1 MFKDI
6 ENQIDK
12 LNQKRNYLD
21 ADLDTS
27 GKISLL
33 EFYVKIVPKVVNAE
47 RCSIFIYDP
56 DSKTIWLKCGTELEE
71 RDIKVTLEYDATV
84 VNVITSGQHKF
95 VTGLDKKRGVHKRI
109 DENTGFV
116 TRDILCIPI
125 KSLDGT
131 EVTGAVEILNKKGGG
146 TFNDDDRMLLEEMAH
161 FMELTIE
168 NIFFNQET
176 ANVLDNMHSMMTKV
190 VFVFT
195 AIIVSLVIFF
205 SIF

>member
-6 ENQIDK
+6 ENQIEQ

-33 EFYVKIVPKVVNAE
+33 EFYVKIVPKVLDAE

-56 DSKTIWLKCGTELEE
+56 DSKTIWLKCGTELKE
-71 RDIKVTLEYDATV
+71 RDIEITTEYDSVV
-84 VNVITSGQHKF
+84 VNVITSGQHK
-95 VTGLDKKRGVHKRI
+95 VITALDKKNGIHKQM
-109 DENTGFV
+109 DEKTGFV

-125 KSLDGT
+125 KSLDGA
-131 EVTGAVEILNKKGGG
+131 EVTGAVQILNKKGEGA
-146 TFNDDDRMLLEEMAH
+146 FNDDDRILLEEMAH
-161 FMELTIE
+161 FLELTIE

-176 ANVLDNMHSMMTKV
+176 ANVLENMHSMMTKV
-190 VFVFT
+190 VLVSI
-195 AIIVSLVIFF
+195 AIIISLIIIF

>member
-1 MFKDI
+1 MFKNI
-6 ENQIDK
+6 ENQIDQ
-12 LNQKRNYLD
+12 LNQKRDYLD

-33 EFYVKIVPKVVNAE
+33 EFYVKIVPKVLNAE

-56 DSKTIWLKCGTELEE
+56 ESKTIWLKCGTEVEE
-71 RDIKVTLEYDATV
+71 RDIEVTLEYDSV
-84 VNVITSGQHKF
+84 VVDVITTGQHKM
-95 VTGLDKKRGVHKRI
+95 VTGLDKKNGIHKQT
-109 DENTGFV
+109 DEKTGFV

-131 EVTGAVEILNKKGGG
+131 RVTGAVEILNKKDGT

-161 FMELTIE
+161 FLQLTIE

-176 ANVLDNMHSMMTKV
+176 ANVLDNLYGMMTKLV
-190 VFVFT
+190 TVSV
-195 AIIVSLVIFF
+195 AIIIFLVIIF

>member
-6 ENQIDK
+6 ENQIDQ

-33 EFYVKIVPKVVNAE
+33 EFYVKIVPKVLNAE

-71 RDIKVTLEYDATV
+71 RDIEVTTEYDSVV
-84 VNVITSGQHKF
+84 VNVITTGQHKI
-95 VTGLDKKRGVHKRI
+95 VTGLDKKNGIHKRI

-125 KSLDGT
+125 KSLDGKD
-131 EVTGAVEILNKKGGG
+131 VTGAVEIMNKQGEGA
-146 TFNDDDRMLLEEMAH
+146 FNDDDRELLEEMAH
-161 FMELTIE
+161 FLELTIE

-176 ANVLDNMHSMMTKV
+176 ANVLDNIHSMMKKV
-190 VFVFT
+190 VFVFI
-195 AIIVSLVIFF
+195 AIILFLVVIF

>member
-6 ENQIDK
+6 DNQIEQ

-33 EFYVKIVPKVVNAE
+33 EFYVKIVPKVLNAE
-47 RCSIFIYDP
+47 RCSIFIYDLV
-56 DSKTIWLKCGTELEE
+56 SKTIWLKCGTELEE
-71 RDIKVTLEYDATV
+71 RDIEVTTEYDSVV
-84 VNVITSGQHKF
+84 VNVITSGQHKII
-95 VTGLDKKRGVHKRI
+95 TGLDKKNGIHKQM
-109 DENTGFV
+109 DEKTGFV

-131 EVTGAVEILNKKGGG
+131 EVTGAVQILNKKGGG
-146 TFNDDDRMLLEEMAH
+146 TFNDEDRALLEEIAH
-161 FMELTIE
+161 FLELTIE

-176 ANVLDNMHSMMTKV
+176 ANVLDNMHSMMKKI
-190 VFVFT
+190 VFVFI
-195 AIIVSLVIFF
+195 AIIISLTIIF

>member
-12 LNQKRNYLD
+12 LNQKRNYFD

-33 EFYVKIVPKVVNAE
+33 EFYVKIVPKVLNAE

-71 RDIKVTLEYDATV
+71 RDIEVTLEYDSVV
-84 VNVITSGQHKF
+84 VNVITTGQHKV
-95 VTGLDKKRGVHKRI
+95 VTGLDKKNGIHKRI

-125 KSLDGT
+125 KSLDGKD
-131 EVTGAVEILNKKGGG
+131 VTGAVEIMNKQGEGA
-146 TFNDDDRMLLEEMAH
+146 FNDDDRELLEEMAH
-161 FMELTIE
+161 FLELTIE

-176 ANVLDNMHSMMTKV
+176 ANVLDNIHSMMKKV
-190 VFVFT
+190 VFVFI
-195 AIIVSLVIFF
+195 AIILFLVVIF

>member
-6 ENQIDK
+6 ENQIDQ

-33 EFYVKIVPKVVNAE
+33 EFYVKIVPKVLNAE

-71 RDIKVTLEYDATV
+71 RDIEVTLEYDSVV
-84 VNVITSGQHKF
+84 VNVITTGQHKV
-95 VTGLDKKRGVHKRI
+95 VTGLDKKNGIHKRI

-125 KSLDGT
+125 KSLDGKD
-131 EVTGAVEILNKKGGG
+131 VTGAVEIMNKQGEGA
-146 TFNDDDRMLLEEMAH
+146 FNDDDRELLEEMAH
-161 FMELTIE
+161 FLELTIE

-176 ANVLDNMHSMMTKV
+176 ANVLDNIHSMMKKV
-190 VFVFT
+190 VFVFI
-195 AIIVSLVIFF
+195 AIIILLVVIF

>member
-6 ENQIDK
+6 ENQIDQ

-33 EFYVKIVPKVVNAE
+33 EFYVKIVPKVLNAE

-71 RDIKVTLEYDATV
+71 RDIEVTLEYDSVV
-84 VNVITSGQHKF
+84 VNVITTGQHKV
-95 VTGLDKKRGVHKRI
+95 VTGLDKKNGIHKRI

-125 KSLDGT
+125 KSLNGKD
-131 EVTGAVEILNKKGGG
+131 VTGAVEIINKQGEGA
-146 TFNDDDRMLLEEMAH
+146 FNDDDRELLEEMAH
-161 FMELTIE
+161 FLELTIE

-176 ANVLDNMHSMMTKV
+176 ANVMDNIHSMMKKV
-190 VFVFT
+190 VFVFI
-195 AIIVSLVIFF
+195 AIIISLIIIF

>member
-6 ENQIDK
+6 ENQIEQ

-33 EFYVKIVPKVVNAE
+33 EFYVKIVPKVVDAE

-56 DSKTIWLKCGTELEE
+56 DSKTIWLKCGTQLEE
-71 RDIKVTLEYDATV
+71 RDIEVTTEYDATV

-95 VTGLDKKRGVHKRI
+95 ATDLDKRTGAHKQA
-109 DENTGFV
+109 DEKTGFV
-116 TRDILCIPI
+116 TRNILCIPI
-125 KSLDGT
+125 KSLNGKD
-131 EVTGAVEILNKKGGG
+131 VTGAVEILNKQGEG
-146 TFNDDDRMLLEEMAH
+146 TFTEDDRILLEEMAH
-161 FMELTIE
+161 FLELTIE

-176 ANVLDNMHSMMTKV
+176 ANVLDDIHRTMKKV
-190 VFVFT
+190 VFVFI
-195 AIIVSLVIFF
+195 AIIISLVVFF

>member
-6 ENQIDK
+6 ENQIDQ

-33 EFYVKIVPKVVNAE
+33 EFYVKIVPKVLNAE

-71 RDIKVTLEYDATV
+71 RDIEVTLEYDSVV
-84 VNVITSGQHKF
+84 VNVITTGQHKV
-95 VTGLDKKRGVHKRI
+95 VTGLDKKNGIHKRI

-125 KSLDGT
+125 KSLDGKD
-131 EVTGAVEILNKKGGG
+131 VTGAVEIMNKQGEGA
-146 TFNDDDRMLLEEMAH
+146 FNDDDRELLEEMAH
-161 FMELTIE
+161 FLELTIE

-176 ANVLDNMHSMMTKV
+176 ANVLDNIHSMMKKV
-190 VFVFT
+190 VFVFI
-195 AIIVSLVIFF
+195 AIILFLVVIF

>member
-6 ENQIDK
+6 ENQIEQ

-33 EFYVKIVPKVVNAE
+33 EFYVKIVPKVLNVE

-56 DSKTIWLKCGTELEE
+56 DSKTIWLKCGTELKE
-71 RDIKVTLEYDATV
+71 RDIEVTLEYDSVV
-84 VNVITSGQHKF
+84 VNVITSGQHKIIS
-95 VTGLDKKRGVHKRI
+95 GLDKKNGIHKQI

-125 KSLDGT
+125 KSLNGN
-131 EVTGAVEILNKKGGG
+131 EVTGAVEIMNKQGGEA
-146 TFNDDDRMLLEEMAH
+146 FNDDDRELLEEMAH
-161 FMELTIE
+161 FLELTIE

-176 ANVLDNMHSMMTKV
+176 ANVLDNIHSMMKKV
-190 VFVFT
+190 VFVFI
-195 AIIVSLVIFF
+195 AIIISLVIIF
-205 SIF
+205 SVF

>member
-6 ENQIDK
+6 ENQIDQ

-33 EFYVKIVPKVVNAE
+33 EFYVKIVPKVLNAE

-71 RDIKVTLEYDATV
+71 RDIEVTLEYDSVV
-84 VNVITSGQHKF
+84 VNVITTGQHKV
-95 VTGLDKKRGVHKRI
+95 VTGLDKKNGIHKRI

-125 KSLDGT
+125 KSLNGKD
-131 EVTGAVEILNKKGGG
+131 VTGAVEIMNKQGEGA
-146 TFNDDDRMLLEEMAH
+146 FNDDDRELLEEMAH
-161 FMELTIE
+161 FL
-168 NIFFNQET
+168 
-176 ANVLDNMHSMMTKV
+176 
-190 VFVFT
+190 
-195 AIIVSLVIFF
+195 
-205 SIF
+205 

>member
-6 ENQIDK
+6 ENQIDQ
-12 LNQKRNYLD
+12 LNQKRNYFD

-33 EFYVKIVPKVVNAE
+33 EFYVKIVPKVLNAE

-71 RDIKVTLEYDATV
+71 RDIEVTLEYDSVV
-84 VNVITSGQHKF
+84 VNVITTGQHKV
-95 VTGLDKKRGVHKRI
+95 VTGLDKKNGIHKRI

-125 KSLDGT
+125 KSLDGKD
-131 EVTGAVEILNKKGGG
+131 VTGAVEIMNKQGEGA
-146 TFNDDDRMLLEEMAH
+146 FNDDDRELLEEMAH
-161 FMELTIE
+161 FLELTIE

-176 ANVLDNMHSMMTKV
+176 ANVLDNIHSMMKKV
-190 VFVFT
+190 VFVFI
-195 AIIVSLVIFF
+195 AIIISLIIIF

>member
-6 ENQIDK
+6 DKQIEQ

-33 EFYVKIVPKVVNAE
+33 EFYVKIVPKVLNAE

-71 RDIKVTLEYDATV
+71 RDIEVTTEYDSV
-84 VNVITSGQHKF
+84 VVSVITSGQHK
-95 VTGLDKKRGVHKRI
+95 VITGLDKKNGIHKKM
-109 DENTGFV
+109 DEKTGFV

-131 EVTGAVEILNKKGGG
+131 EVTGAVQILNKKGGR
-146 TFNDDDRMLLEEMAH
+146 TFNDDDRMLLEEIAH
-161 FMELTIE
+161 FLELTIE

-176 ANVLDNMHSMMTKV
+176 ANLLENMHSMMTKV
-190 VFVFT
+190 VFVSI
-195 AIIVSLVIFF
+195 AIIISLVVIF

>member
-6 ENQIDK
+6 ENQIEQ

-33 EFYVKIVPKVVNAE
+33 EFYVKIVPKVLNAE

-56 DSKTIWLKCGTELEE
+56 DSKTIWLKCGTEVEE
-71 RDIKVTLEYDATV
+71 RDIEVTAEYDSVV
-84 VNVITSGQHKF
+84 VNVITTGQHKV
-95 VTGLDKKRGVHKRI
+95 VTGLDKKNGIHKQT
-109 DENTGFV
+109 DEKTGFV

-131 EVTGAVEILNKKGGG
+131 EITGAVEVLNKKDGS
-146 TFNDDDRMLLEEMAH
+146 TFIIEDRMLLEEMAH
-161 FMELTIE
+161 FLELTIE

-176 ANVLDNMHSMMTKV
+176 ANVLDNMQSMMTKV
-190 VFVFT
+190 VFVFI
-195 AIIVSLVIFF
+195 AIIISLIIIF

>member
-6 ENQIDK
+6 ENQIDQ

-33 EFYVKIVPKVVNAE
+33 EFYVKIVPKVLNAE

-71 RDIKVTLEYDATV
+71 RDIEVTLEYDSVV
-84 VNVITSGQHKF
+84 VNVITTGQHKI
-95 VTGLDKKRGVHKRI
+95 VTGLDKKNGIHKRI

-125 KSLDGT
+125 KSLDGKD
-131 EVTGAVEILNKKGGG
+131 VTGAVEIMNKQGEGA
-146 TFNDDDRMLLEEMAH
+146 FNDDDRELLEEMAH
-161 FMELTIE
+161 FLELTIE

-176 ANVLDNMHSMMTKV
+176 ANVLDNIHSMMKKV
-190 VFVFT
+190 VFVFI
-195 AIIVSLVIFF
+195 AIIISLIIIF

>member
-6 ENQIDK
+6 ENQIDQ

-33 EFYVKIVPKVVNAE
+33 EFYVKIVPKVLNAE

-71 RDIKVTLEYDATV
+71 RDIEVTLEYDSVV
-84 VNVITSGQHKF
+84 VNVITTGQHKV
-95 VTGLDKKRGVHKRI
+95 VTGLDKKNGIHKRI

-125 KSLDGT
+125 KSLNGKD
-131 EVTGAVEILNKKGGG
+131 VTGAVEIMNKQGEGA
-146 TFNDDDRMLLEEMAH
+146 FNDDDRELLEEMAH
-161 FMELTIE
+161 FLELTIE

-176 ANVLDNMHSMMTKV
+176 ANVLDNIHSMMKKV
-190 VFVFT
+190 VFVFI
-195 AIIVSLVIFF
+195 AIIISLIIIF

>member
-6 ENQIDK
+6 DNQIEQ
-12 LNQKRNYLD
+12 LNKKRSYLD

-33 EFYVKIVPKVVNAE
+33 EFYVKIVPKVLNAE

-71 RDIKVTLEYDATV
+71 RDIEVTLEYDATV
-84 VNVITSGQHKF
+84 VNVITSGQHKV
-95 VTGLDKKRGVHKRI
+95 VTGLDKKNGVHKRT

-116 TRDILCIPI
+116 TREILCIPI

-146 TFNDDDRMLLEEMAH
+146 TFNDEDRMLLEEMAH
-161 FMELTIE
+161 FLELTIE
-168 NIFFNQET
+168 NVFFNQET
-176 ANVLDNMHSMMTKV
+176 ANVLDNMHVMMTKV
-190 VFVFT
+190 VFVFV
-195 AIIVSLVIFF
+195 AIIISLIIFF
-205 SIF
+205 FIF

>member
-6 ENQIDK
+6 ENQIDQ

-33 EFYVKIVPKVVNAE
+33 EFYVKIVPKVLNVE

-71 RDIKVTLEYDATV
+71 RDIEVTTEYDSVV
-84 VNVITSGQHKF
+84 VNVITTGQHKV
-95 VTGLDKKRGVHKRI
+95 VTGLDKRNGVHKQT
-109 DENTGFV
+109 DESTGFV
-116 TRDILCIPI
+116 TRDIMCIPI
-125 KSLDGT
+125 KSLNGT
-131 EVTGAVEILNKKGGG
+131 EVTGAVEILNKKGGVA
-146 TFNDDDRMLLEEMAH
+146 FNDDDRMLLEEMAH
-161 FMELTIE
+161 FLELTIE

-190 VFVFT
+190 VFVFI
-195 AIIVSLVIFF
+195 AIIISLTIIF